1 MRKTLN
7 KSVILLILISLL
19 LAFNLSAAKKGKA
32 KKGEKNVVKK
42 ELPAQSGIG
51 TVDRYMAHGKEV
63 YRFVPVDKELR
74 MVKFVPGQLGYKK
87 NKLPEEYETILA
99 KALAEK
105 TQIYFECKYFDHG
118 AGKTAI
124 GKKIIVLKFAEEN
137 TSTDF

>member
-1 MRKTLN
+1 MRNTSK
-7 KSVILLILISLL
+7 KSVILLILLSLL
-19 LAFNLSAAKKGKA
+19 LAFNVSAAKKNKA
-32 KKGEKNVVKK
+32 KKDDVKK

-63 YRFVPVDKELR
+63 YRFVPVDKKLR

-99 KALAEK
+99 KALADK
-105 TQIYFECKYFDHG
+105 TQIFFECKYFDHG

-124 GKKIIVLKFAEEN
+124 GKKIIVLKFAE
-137 TSTDF
+137 DK